1 MHVLFLTRCQQ
12 HQHELQELDENCK
25 LYFNLMYLFFPSHV
39 NVTVWTVAYAIPYH
53 AFKLYK
59 TFKVGYGIISQQAKE
74 AKHSGVKNDLALSNR
89 SKSQDT
95 SGKWWQV
102 MRANYIR
109 SFYLPEHQPM
119 PNTYTSHFQSRPTSS
134 SISYNCGRDKD
145 EESDYCETCLDC
157 DEIVKSAQSQKLSEH
172 LITILKPQSYTLCGE
187 RFADKSMLEAHGSTH
202 RQMTISN

>member
-1 MHVLFLTRCQQ
+1 
-12 HQHELQELDENCK
+12 
-25 LYFNLMYLFFPSHV
+25 
-39 NVTVWTVAYAIPYH
+39 
-53 AFKLYK
+53 
-59 TFKVGYGIISQQAKE
+59 
-74 AKHSGVKNDLALSNR
+74 
-89 SKSQDT
+89 
-95 SGKWWQV
+95 

-109 SFYLPEHQPM
+109 SFYLLEHQPM

-145 EESDYCETCLDC
+145 EESDYCENCLDC

-202 RQMTISN
+202 RQMTISNQNPKNMTVAELKSELRKLIVSTVGTKDILIKRLEMKIAGGC